1 MTSIKPWHVTASRH
15 IHQDRW
21 ISLRADDCVTADDH
35 TIAPYYVLEYPDW
48 VHVIA
53 ITPDHKIVT
62 IDQYR
67 HGIGAVSLEIPA
79 GSIEDADAGPLEA
92 AARELAEETGYT
104 ADEYR
109 LVTKLSPNP
118 ATHSN
123 TIHVVLALNAKPNA
137 AQSNDPSEK
146 IEVSLMTGRDL
157 VAGILLGDMVQ
168 GLQVSSVLLGLEAA
182 GLAILS
188 AK

>member
-1 MTSIKPWHVTASRH
+1 M
-15 IHQDRW
+15 
-21 ISLRADDCVTADDH
+21 
-35 TIAPYYVLEYPDW
+35 
-48 VHVIA
+48 
-53 ITPDHKIVT
+53 
-62 IDQYR
+62 
-67 HGIGAVSLEIPA
+67 
-79 GSIEDADAGPLEA
+79 
-92 AARELAEETGYT
+92 
-104 ADEYR
+104 
-109 LVTKLSPNP
+109 SPNP

-157 VAGILLGDMVQ
+157 VTGILLGDMVQ

-182 GLAILS
+182 GLIMLA